1 MFQHISFLLFAYL
14 FASIQEWTIHKYL
27 MHSNNNQIKS
37 LSLYKNHQQ
46 HHKTTNKT
54 DYKTNPSGHKY
65 ICQDIISINGLSQIA
80 ILISINT
87 AILHQMFSPNI
98 STQFI
103 LATNTILLAI
113 NILVWNTFHSLVHQV
128 DPKTICQPYTYLSE
142 TQQNYFKNTSYVKWL
157 ITNHETH
164 HKTNNS
170 NFNIVF
176 PGADYLFETYNLT
189 DLPPLAE
196 LQTN

>member
-1 MFQHISFLLFAYL
+1 MFQHINFLLFAYL

-27 MHSNNNQIKS
+27 MHSTNDQLKT
-37 LSLYKNHQQ
+37 LSLYKNHQ

-54 DYKTNPSGHKY
+54 EYSTNPSGHKY
-65 ICQDIISINGLSQIA
+65 ICQDIMSIDGLSQIV
-80 ILISINT
+80 ILIGINT
-87 AILHQMFSPNI
+87 TILHQMFSPNI

-103 LATNTILLAI
+103 LITSSSLLAI
-113 NILVWNTFHSLVHQV
+113 NIIVWNTFHSLVHKV

-142 TQQNYFKNTSYVKWL
+142 TQQIQFMNTSYIKWL
-157 ITNHETH
+157 IANHETH

-189 DLPPLAE
+189 DLIDRI
-196 LQTN
+196 

>member
-1 MFQHISFLLFAYL
+1 MFHYINFLLFAYL

-27 MHSNNNQIKS
+27 MHSTNDQLKT
-37 LSLYKNHQQ
+37 LSLYNNHQQ

-54 DYKTNPSGHKY
+54 DYSTNPSGHKY
-65 ICQDIISINGLSQIA
+65 ICQDIMSIDGLSQIT

-98 STQFI
+98 STTLI
-103 LATNTILLAI
+103 LITSSSLLAI
-113 NILVWNTFHSLVHQV
+113 NIIVWNTFHSLVHKV

-142 TQQNYFKNTSYVKWL
+142 TQQNHLMNTPYIKWL
-157 ITNHETH
+157 IANHETH
-164 HKTNNS
+164 HKTNNC

-189 DLPPLAE
+189 DFIDRI
-196 LQTN
+196 